1 MNGLFIGGQKVV
13 LPKGFSQTFT
23 EENPFFSKNGQYT
36 FDIQLSL
43 KHPTN
48 AKIYKHYNRI
58 NNSADLVTK
67 RSAVFISDNKVWLN
81 GTEVIL
87 EVNSDSVS
95 IQLVSGNSELNYL
108 IGGDLKIRTLD
119 LGSAVINPATIVSN
133 LDHPYPENDW
143 LLLPFAN
150 NDNSY
155 LGNDY
160 FHSTGI
166 VDQDGHVVLQ
176 SLHYAYD
183 GVHPLG
189 STGNIYHYL
198 NYRPQPYLCFIIN
211 KILLSLGY
219 ALSTNMLASHDVFK
233 YYYLVHGYDTLKFAE
248 MLPDWTAKIFFEE
261 IEKYFDCSVVIK
273 EDKSVDI
280 LFNHSFLS
288 SLEPT
293 KLTVIDEFSCEID
306 SENKLSH
313 FDVNMGYSLDPD
325 DYYQLNRIEQS
336 VYDQAIHEDL
346 EEILSML
353 DLLNKVADT
362 NDATRYRKIFHDIHN
377 ADQFIV
383 YKDGAQDV
391 PKKINSFANLFY
403 NPDDNETINME
414 FNIIPAAMTTGSR
427 TIIFPGESAPSFVS
441 FFWQCPIAEY
451 SDPFFVD
458 NENSQDDY
466 TIQSLIS
473 GENSISS
480 KTLTSKLRLA
490 IYDGQ
495 KKISLFNYRNSLNEI
510 ISPIP
515 NGVGSNI
522 IYPFPLVEA
531 QSEYFRDMNS
541 LWNFFGCN
549 PFRLSWMYNNIYSL
563 TEKINTEK
571 LYKFV
576 FLESDRIEIK
586 SKFLINN
593 REFLCAKVERVASE
607 NGINNLVPGYFY
619 PIG

>member
-67 RSAVFISDNKVWLN
+67 RSAVFVSDNRVWLN

-87 EVNSDSVS
+87 EINSDSVS

-119 LGSAVINPATIVSN
+119 LGTAVIDPATIVSN

-143 LLLPFAN
+143 LLLPFTN
-150 NDNSY
+150 NGNDY

-160 FHSTGI
+160 FHPVG
-166 VDQDGHVVLQ
+166 VVNDGKLQ
-176 SLHYAYD
+176 LYPLHYAYD
-183 GVHPLG
+183 GIHPLG
-189 STGNIYHYL
+189 NTGNIYHYL

-211 KILLSLGY
+211 KILSSLGY
-219 ALSTNMLASHDVFK
+219 ALSTNMLANHEVFK

-248 MLPDWTAKIFFEE
+248 MLPDWTAKTFFEE

-273 EDKSVDI
+273 DDKTVDI
-280 LFNHSFLS
+280 LFNHSYLS
-288 SLEPT
+288 RGEPT
-293 KLTVIDEFSCEID
+293 KLSVIDEFSCEID

-313 FDVNMGYSLDPD
+313 FDINMGYALDSD
-325 DYYQLNRIEQS
+325 DYYQWNRLEQT
-336 VYDQAIHEDL
+336 VYAKAIHVDL
-346 EEILSML
+346 EELLPVL
-353 DLLNKVADT
+353 DLLEKVADT
-362 NDATRYRKIFHDIHN
+362 NDASRYRKIFHDIHLY
-377 ADQFIV
+377 DQYIAF
-383 YKDGAQDV
+383 KDGASDI
-391 PKKINSFANLFY
+391 PKKINCFGNLYY

-414 FNIIPAAMTTGSR
+414 FKIIPAAMKTGSR
-427 TIIFPGESAPSFVS
+427 KITCSGGSDLFSVS
-441 FFWQCPIAEY
+441 FYWQCPIAEY
-451 SDPFFVD
+451 ADPFFID

-466 TIQSLIS
+466 TLQSLIS
-473 GENSISS
+473 GENSVAS
-480 KTLTSKLRLA
+480 KTLTTKLRLA

-495 KKISLFNYRNSLNEI
+495 KPKSLFNYRTIENDVL
-510 ISPIP
+510 SPYP
-515 NGVGSNI
+515 NATGSNLE
-522 IYPFPLVEA
+522 YPFPFVESK
-531 QSEYFRDMNS
+531 SEYFRDLNS
-541 LWNFFGCN
+541 LTNFFSSN
-549 PFRLSWMYNNIYSL
+549 PFRLSWMYNNLYSL

-576 FLESDRIEIK
+576 CIESGRFDVK
-586 SKFLINN
+586 STFLINN
-593 REFLCAKVERVASE
+593 REFICAKIERIATD
-607 NGINNLVPGYFY
+607 NGLNKLVTGYFY